1 VDTEKI
7 MQFETE
13 AMSQDDVAA
22 MFVELIESG
31 DVWRLPSSYVVTAAM
46 LIESGVINSTDNER
60 RMH

>member
-1 VDTEKI
+1 MDTEKI

-22 MFVELIESG
+22 MFVELIASG
-31 DVWRLPSSYVVTAAM
+31 DVWRLPSSYIVAAA
-46 LIESGVINSTDNER
+46 LLLESGVINSTNNER